1 MLVTYC
7 QMMFYKDS
15 LDDVFRLGRY
25 GVLAIEMEAAML
37 YYLAAK
43 FDVEALAIMTVSD
56 SLVTGEETTAEER
69 QTTFNEMIEVGLE
82 TALLI
87 KNAWM
92 KTIIQAFLI

>member
-37 YYLAAK
+37 YLAAK

-82 TALLI
+82 TAI
-87 KNAWM
+87 AN
-92 KTIIQAFLI
+92 

>member
-1 MLVTYC
+1 
-7 QMMFYKDS
+7 
-15 LDDVFRLGRY
+15 
-25 GVLAIEMEAAML
+25 ML

-82 TALLI
+82 TAISI
-87 KNAWM
+87 KKCLDDYFHPSIFNLRALFTSS
-92 KTIIQAFLI
+92 TI

>member
-1 MLVTYC
+1 
-7 QMMFYKDS
+7 
-15 LDDVFRLGRY
+15 
-25 GVLAIEMEAAML
+25 ML

-82 TALLI
+82 TALNLDSKLNENNHRNSRCI
-87 KNAWM
+87 TNY
-92 KTIIQAFLI
+92 FLIGMNLVSSFQIA

>member
-1 MLVTYC
+1 
-7 QMMFYKDS
+7 
-15 LDDVFRLGRY
+15 
-25 GVLAIEMEAAML
+25 ML

-82 TALLI
+82 TVLLI
-87 KNAWM
+87 KKCLDENNHPS
-92 KTIIQAFLI
+92 IF

>member
-1 MLVTYC
+1 
-7 QMMFYKDS
+7 
-15 LDDVFRLGRY
+15 
-25 GVLAIEMEAAML
+25 ML

-82 TALLI
+82 TVISI
-87 KNAWM
+87 KM
-92 KTIIQAFLI
+92 LG

>member
-1 MLVTYC
+1 
-7 QMMFYKDS
+7 
-15 LDDVFRLGRY
+15 
-25 GVLAIEMEAAML
+25 ML

-82 TALLI
+82 TVLLI

-92 KTIIQAFLI
+92 IIFIQAFFNLRALLHLQQFEYSQ

>member
-1 MLVTYC
+1 
-7 QMMFYKDS
+7 
-15 LDDVFRLGRY
+15 
-25 GVLAIEMEAAML
+25 ML

-82 TALLI
+82 TVLLI